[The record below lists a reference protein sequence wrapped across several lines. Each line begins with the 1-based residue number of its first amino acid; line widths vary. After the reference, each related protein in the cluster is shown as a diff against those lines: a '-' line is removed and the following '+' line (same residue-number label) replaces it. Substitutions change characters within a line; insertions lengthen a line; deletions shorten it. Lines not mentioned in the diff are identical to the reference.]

1 MKALSLLAVIF
12 SFALTLTAFDAEA
25 ARRFGGGKSAG
36 MQRQMTPPSQPPV
49 VAPARPASGA
59 AMAQNPAKRSWMGPI
74 AGLAAGLGLAALAS
88 HLGFGEQM
96 ASMMLIGLLV
106 MAGIAVFG
114 FIMRRRAAPPTPD
127 RGLQYAG
134 AGGARAWP
142 AQETP
147 GQALPGASAREV
159 APLSV
164 DDSAK
169 LRADTAGTIPADFD
183 VEGFV
188 RNAKLNFI
196 RLQAANDAGNLDDLR
211 EFTTP
216 EMFAELKMNLSERAD
231 GSQTTDVVQIDAE
244 VIEVT
249 EEALR
254 YIVSVRFRGLLREE
268 PETPA
273 APIDEV
279 WHLTKSRSGQGGWL
293 VAGVQQVS

>member
-1 MKALSLLAVIF
+1 M
-12 SFALTLTAFDAEA
+12 
-25 ARRFGGGKSAG
+25 
-36 MQRQMTPPSQPPV
+36 
-49 VAPARPASGA
+49 
-59 AMAQNPAKRSWMGPI
+59 
-74 AGLAAGLGLAALAS
+74 
-88 HLGFGEQM
+88 
-96 ASMMLIGLLV
+96 
-106 MAGIAVFG
+106 
-114 FIMRRRAAPPTPD
+114 
-127 RGLQYAG
+127 
-134 AGGARAWP
+134 
-142 AQETP
+142 
-147 GQALPGASAREV
+147 PGASAREV

-169 LRADTAGTIPADFD
+169 LRADSAATIPADFD

-279 WHLTKSRSGQGGWL
+279 MHLTRSRSGQGGWL